1 VVRDIE
7 SIILELGSAAIW
19 VVRVDRGIGVC
30 IKGKLEYFSPRDSQ
44 HGVGF
49 VSIAGTQTL
58 APIQI
63 GDCPLLYI
71 IWFINEK

>member
-1 VVRDIE
+1 MVRDIE
-7 SIILELGSAAIW
+7 SIILELRSAAIR
-19 VVRVDRGIGVC
+19 VVGVDRGIGVC
-30 IKGKLEYFSPRDSQ
+30 IKSKLKYFSPRDSE

-58 APIQI
+58 PPIQI

-71 IWFINEK
+71 IGFINEK

>member
-7 SIILELGSAAIW
+7 TIILELRSAAIW
-19 VVRVDRGIGVC
+19 VVRVDRGVGIC
-30 IKGKLEYFSPRDSQ
+30 IKSKLKYFSPSDSQ
-44 HGVGF
+44 HRVGF

-58 APIQI
+58 PPIQI

-71 IWFINEK
+71 IRFINEK